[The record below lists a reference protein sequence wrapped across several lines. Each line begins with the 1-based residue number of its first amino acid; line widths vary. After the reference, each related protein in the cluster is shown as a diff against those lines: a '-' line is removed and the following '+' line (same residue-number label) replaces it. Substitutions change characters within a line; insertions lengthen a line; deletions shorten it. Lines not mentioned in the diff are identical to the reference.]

1 MTLHVSVPSHPR
13 VRGCYALPVAL
24 ALGILATVG
33 ALRPAPTVSAPT
45 SAPQVNRRPVLTGE
59 TCDAPA
65 FGEPM
70 AEPVQPLQLTC

>member
-13 VRGCYALPVAL
+13 VRGCHALPVAL

-33 ALRPAPTVSAPT
+33 ALRPTASAPA
-45 SAPQVNRRPVLTGE
+45 SVPQVNLGPVLTGE

-65 FGEPM
+65 FGEP
-70 AEPVQPLQLTC
+70 AVHPIQPLQLTC